1 MINQMLP
8 YKKLQGAL
16 NSSQGTAL
24 IPFITAGYPTCNS
37 FLKNLEEISQIA
49 DAIEIGV
56 PFTDPL
62 ADGVT
67 VQKASFQALKN
78 GVSLSWIFD
87 QLSNKKFEIKIPLLL
102 MSYLN
107 PLYAFGFDRLAKYA
121 KNNNINGII
130 VPDLPFEECEP
141 LKRSLDKEGIA
152 LVQLV
157 SPETPVDRL
166 ETICKKSRGFVYAVT
181 RTGITGKETSLPKN
195 LTNYLD
201 TVKELSPIPV
211 CAGFGVRKREQVK
224 LISKHADGVIV
235 GSALL
240 KIIEGNKDI
249 VKFLSSL
256 KDF

>member
-1 MINQMLP
+1 MLP
-8 YKKLQGAL
+8 HEILENAL
-16 NSSQGTAL
+16 ADSNGSAL
-24 IPFITAGYPTCNS
+24 IPFITAGYPTCES
-37 FLKNLEEISQIA
+37 FLTNLKEISKVA

-67 VQKASFQALKN
+67 VQKASLKALNN

-87 QLSNKKFEIKIPLLL
+87 QLSKIDFEISSPLLL

-107 PLYAFGFDRLAKYA
+107 PLYAFGFDRLAQYA
-121 KNNNINGII
+121 KKNNVSGFI
-130 VPDLPFEECEP
+130 VPDLPYEECLP
-141 LKRSLDKEGIA
+141 LKASLDKEGIA

-157 SPETPVDRL
+157 SPETPVSRL
-166 ETICKKSRGFVYAVT
+166 ENICKHSKGFVYAVT

-195 LTNYLD
+195 LTKYLD
-201 TVKELSPIPV
+201 LVKNISSIPV
-211 CAGFGVRKREQVK
+211 CAGFGVRNSEQVK

-240 KIIEGNKDI
+240 EAIEKNKDLI
-249 VKFLSSL
+249 KFLQAL
-256 KDF
+256 KK